1 LVKRDYLPIYQTE
14 LYCNIDAYFLSL
26 NLENVE
32 NKECKIILNVI
43 TLGAENEIEFSVF
56 LVLVRQNYIWGEGGL
71 V

>member
-1 LVKRDYLPIYQTE
+1 
-14 LYCNIDAYFLSL
+14 
-26 NLENVE
+26 VE